1 MYIKE
6 KEEICN
12 GDMHMSTERNL
23 GALVRDTILNF
34 RILVNL
40 QGGGTEEAFSD
51 WVCRKTFFGRGY
63 NLNERR

>member
-1 MYIKE
+1 MFFNITHFGETIHVEVYIKE

-40 QGGGTEEAFSD
+40 QGGGTEEA
-51 WVCRKTFFGRGY
+51 
-63 NLNERR
+63 